1 MFLFYYILVFVCRN
15 RFLLATVKIRNI
27 QKTYKHTHTLT
38 YVAKNREISTEGNL
52 LTQLT
57 LKFLLYT
64 RVLYSKT
71 VVKVIFTISLEMNL
85 YII

>member
-38 YVAKNREISTEGNL
+38 YVAKNIDFKV
-52 LTQLT
+52 LT
-57 LKFLLYT
+57 L
-64 RVLYSKT
+64 YSS
-71 VVKVIFTISLEMNL
+71 SLF
-85 YII
+85 